1 MDWNEILNVSVFGN
15 TVYAYLFSLCIFVLV
30 WVVIFIIKRVV
41 LAWLAAI
48 AKRTKTT
55 LDDKIIEYVQSIN
68 IFFYI
73 IVSVYI
79 SLSLLKLP
87 DIIQKASFYA
97 LILAILYYAV
107 KFVHKLIEYFLLKV
121 EEEQRKMYKEVDLSQ
136 LNLASDFLKAV
147 VWLIAILLLFSNLG
161 IDITALLTGLGIAG
175 IAVAFAMQNILA
187 DIFAS
192 FSIYFDKPF
201 RKGDFIV
208 VGNESGTIKK
218 IGLKTTRIESL
229 SGEEIV
235 ISNRQLVDSIV
246 HNYKRMD
253 YRRVKFRFGVT
264 YDTDVKK
271 LEKIPAYVKEIIEK
285 IEKDGKKIAT
295 LDRVHFFNFGDS
307 ALEYEVMYT
316 VHSSD
321 YKTYMDVQQEI
332 NLKLIKK
339 FKKEGIEFAY
349 PTQTIYLKREN

>member
-1 MDWNEILNVSVFGN
+1 
-15 TVYAYLFSLCIFVLV
+15 
-30 WVVIFIIKRVV
+30 
-41 LAWLAAI
+41 
-48 AKRTKTT
+48 
-55 LDDKIIEYVQSIN
+55 
-68 IFFYI
+68 
-73 IVSVYI
+73 
-79 SLSLLKLP
+79 
-87 DIIQKASFYA
+87 
-97 LILAILYYAV
+97 
-107 KFVHKLIEYFLLKV
+107 VHKLIEYFLLKV